1 MVQKFPGDLL
11 SGILSLHLCTTKY
24 FFTPCAQGLMEGEAS
39 RSSAKWARI
48 EAPHAG
54 AENRSGEE
62 WEGGHLPIGSGE
74 GSLHCPPQNF
84 FLISGSRNAC
94 FVASALQCVQ
104 VQISSTPAQSDI
116 QGWLWLDQ
124 RRWSSC
130 RLQRTAPNIIF
141 PGDEYATNLII
152 ANVKTLS
159 HNDSNSRSFSSDG
172 HEFGGHG
179 PLVPSGSAN
188 VSAINAE
195 MSN

>member
-84 FLISGSRNAC
+84 FSHFWVSKCVFCCFCTAMRPGPDLQYACPVWHSRLT
-94 FVASALQCVQ
+94 VARSKALEFLQATEDGTKHYLPWWWIRDKFNHC
-104 VQISSTPAQSDI
+104 
-116 QGWLWLDQ
+116 Q
-124 RRWSSC
+124 RQNTESQRQQLSQLFFRWSWVWG
-130 RLQRTAPNIIF
+130 PW
-141 PGDEYATNLII
+141 
-152 ANVKTLS
+152 
-159 HNDSNSRSFSSDG
+159 
-172 HEFGGHG
+172 